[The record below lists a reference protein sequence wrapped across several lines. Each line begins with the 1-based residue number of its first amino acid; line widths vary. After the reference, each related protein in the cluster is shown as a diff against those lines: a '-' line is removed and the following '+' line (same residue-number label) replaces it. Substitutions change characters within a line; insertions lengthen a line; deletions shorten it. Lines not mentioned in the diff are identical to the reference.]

1 MEEKAAA
8 DILFFSAWAE
18 ALVRND
24 PGTLKKLYA
33 LHFPTVKQ
41 YVQRNSGTLDDARDV
56 FQDAITVLWL
66 KAKDGTLQQNTE
78 PGAFLFRVSKNKWL
92 DRVRSAAQRTM
103 TVVPVE
109 HTGATDDVEAVDLE
123 ERIQRLKQVY
133 ERMDENCRNVL
144 GRFYFQ
150 REDMATI
157 AEAMGVTEE
166 SIRTIKYRCMMK
178 LRAFRKQIA
187 GAGDGLNDE

>member
-41 YVQRNSGTLDDARDV
+41 YVQRNSGTVEDARDV

-109 HTGATDDVEAVDLE
+109 HTGAPDDVETVDLE
-123 ERIQRLKQVY
+123 ERIQRLIQVY
-133 ERMDENCRNVL
+133 DRMDEHCRTVL

-157 AEAMGVTEE
+157 AQAMGVTEE

-178 LRAFRKQIA
+178 LRAFRKHIA
-187 GAGDGLNDE
+187 DGGKETEP

>member
-1 MEEKAAA
+1 M
-8 DILFFSAWAE
+8 L
-18 ALVRND
+18 
-24 PGTLKKLYA
+24 
-33 LHFPTVKQ
+33 
-41 YVQRNSGTLDDARDV
+41 RNSGTVEDARDM
-56 FQDAITVLWL
+56 FQEAITVLWL
-66 KAKDGTLQQNTE
+66 KAKEGTLQQNTE

-109 HTGATDDVEAVDLE
+109 HTGAPDDVEAVDLE

-133 ERMDENCRNVL
+133 DRMDGQCRTVL

-157 AEAMGVTEE
+157 AAAMGVTED

-178 LRAFRKQIA
+178 LRAFRKHIA
-187 GAGDGLNDE
+187 DGENGMEA

>member
-8 DILFFSAWAE
+8 DILFLSAWAE

-41 YVQRNSGTLDDARDV
+41 YVQRNSGTVEDARDM
-56 FQDAITVLWL
+56 FQEAITILWL
-66 KAKDGTLQQNTE
+66 KAKEGTLQQNTE

-109 HTGATDDVEAVDLE
+109 HTGVPDDVEAVDME

-133 ERMDENCRNVL
+133 DRMDGQCHTVL

-157 AEAMGVTEE
+157 AKALGVTEE

-178 LRAFRKQIA
+178 LRAFRKHIA
-187 GAGDGLNDE
+187 DGGKGIEP

>member
-1 MEEKAAA
+1 M
-8 DILFFSAWAE
+8 
-18 ALVRND
+18 RND

-41 YVQRNSGTLDDARDV
+41 YVQRNSGTVEDAWDV

-66 KAKDGTLQQNTE
+66 KAKDGTLQQDTE